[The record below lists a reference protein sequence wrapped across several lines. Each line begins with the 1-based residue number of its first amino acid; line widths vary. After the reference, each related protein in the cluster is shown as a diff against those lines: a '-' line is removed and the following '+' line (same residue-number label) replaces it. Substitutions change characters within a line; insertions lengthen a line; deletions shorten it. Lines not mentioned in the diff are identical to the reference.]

1 MNVFEILATILAY
14 SSIGMFVVC
23 MMISLILATNSF
35 NIGRFY
41 EKFQVFYKN
50 ICFFFCLPLYGISF
64 LIEGILEKVSNKDS
78 VLSFILAMVFFIMSV
93 VLINRRKIQKIIERR
108 KILWKFWR

>member
-1 MNVFEILATILAY
+1 MKIFGMIATILAY

-23 MMISLILATNSF
+23 MMTSLILATNSF

-64 LIEGILEKVSNKDS
+64 LLEGISEKDS
-78 VLSFILAMVFFIMSV
+78 ILDFVMATTFFLAVV
-93 VLINRRKIQKIIERR
+93 VLINLKKIKKIIERR
-108 KILWKFWR
+108 KKKWRFWR